1 MRKTLFYIILL
12 GLLTLLCGIF
22 LPQWWFVAVV
32 SFLTA
37 LVFKEKMLKTGV
49 ITFLVVTIVWMGT
62 AMYIDIGNESILSS
76 RIGQILGG
84 LSPFLLT
91 LITGLLGGIVATL
104 AGLTG
109 ASLNA
114 VFFKS

>member
-1 MRKTLFYIILL
+1 MTKTLFYIILL
-12 GLLTLLCGIF
+12 GMLTLLCGIF

-37 LVFKEKMLKTGV
+37 LVFKENMLKTG
-49 ITFLVVTIVWMGT
+49 IISFLVVTVVWFGT
-62 AMYIDIGNESILSS
+62 AMYIDGGNESILSS

-91 LITGLLGGIVATL
+91 LITGFLGGVVATL
-104 AGLTG
+104 SGLTG
-109 ASLNA
+109 ASINA